1 MSARYSFS
9 SDEINEAINILEHA
23 IVSHRSW
30 YESLLE
36 GLVCHQPF
44 SEQVMDPLAHTK
56 CGFGCWYYR
65 NVSEAI
71 RTTPEFSVLESTHKE
86 VHDVARDLVLQY
98 QQNQQV
104 SLEEFRTL
112 NCCKAELDQ
121 LLGRMHD
128 SIVEQ
133 QNSFDPLTGLINR
146 RSLGLVLDKNHAQ
159 SIRNH
164 TPYVLA
170 MLDIDFF
177 KRVNDTY
184 GHLAGDEVLKAI
196 SRSLNE
202 SLREADSV
210 GRYGGE
216 EFLLLLP
223 DTSSGVAQQVLD
235 RLRQR
240 LSELKVV
247 YEGQVISLTVSIGY
261 ASFSPGKVV
270 WELVKGAD
278 QALYQAKKNGRNQ
291 VVAHRDDLLC

>member
-1 MSARYSFS
+1 MCARYSFS
-9 SDEINEAINILEHA
+9 SDEINDAINILERA
-23 IVSHRSW
+23 VINHRSW

-36 GLVCHQPF
+36 GFVCGQPF
-44 SEQVMDPLAHTK
+44 NEQITDPLAHTQ
-56 CGFGCWYYR
+56 CGFGCWYYQS
-65 NVSEAI
+65 VSEAI
-71 RTTPEFSVLESTHKE
+71 RATPEFSVLESTHKE
-86 VHDVARDLVLQY
+86 MHDAARDLVRQY

-104 SLEEFRTL
+104 SLEGFRTL
-112 NCCKAELDQ
+112 NRSKAELVE
-121 LLGRMHD
+121 LLNHMHD

-146 RSLGLVLDKNHAQ
+146 RSIGLVLDKNHAQ
-159 SIRNH
+159 SIRSH

-177 KRVNDTY
+177 KAVNDTY
-184 GHLAGDEVLKAI
+184 GHLAGDEVLKAV
-196 SRSLNE
+196 SCFVSE

-216 EFLLLLP
+216 EFLILLP
-223 DTSSGVAQQVLD
+223 DTNASVAQQVLD
-235 RLRQR
+235 RLRQGI
-240 LSELKVV
+240 SELNVV
-247 YEGQVISLTVSIGY
+247 YDDQVVSLTVSIGY

-270 WELVKGAD
+270 WELVKDAD